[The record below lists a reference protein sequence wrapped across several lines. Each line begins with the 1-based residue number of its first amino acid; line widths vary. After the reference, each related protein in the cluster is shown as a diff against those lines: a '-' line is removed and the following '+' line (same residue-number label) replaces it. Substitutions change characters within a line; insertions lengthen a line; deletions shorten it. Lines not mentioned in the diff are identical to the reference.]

1 MKADGIGT
9 RNVEAVIAP
18 AQGHGTAKIKTNAV
32 AAHALKAPLPDHVSP
47 SLERADR
54 IAATVGKK
62 LDDMASLASQME
74 STQDDIIRE
83 QLSRFFNVLRAFI
96 REALHPTGD
105 WTTDRLVAGKGVAI
119 TSGGDG
125 QELTVQGENLA
136 ATATSIPALTK
147 ASTKETIQ
155 AVMASIKKARGSVR
169 KLRAG
174 LATAKAHVSRQT
186 GGSSGVTL

>member
-1 MKADGIGT
+1 M
-9 RNVEAVIAP
+9 ESVIVP
-18 AQGHGTAKIKTNAV
+18 GHGHGTAKIKTHAI
-32 AAHALKAPLPDHVSP
+32 AAHALKAVLSDHVSP
-47 SLERADR
+47 SLQRADR

-74 STQDDIIRE
+74 STQDDVIRE

-119 TSGGDG
+119 ISGTDG

-155 AVMASIKKARGSVR
+155 VVMASIKKARGSVR

-174 LATAKAHVSRQT
+174 LGSAIAHVSRQT